1 MRHFKRPAILQL
13 LMVVGFVLAAGAGSK
28 FGG

>member
-1 MRHFKRPAILQL
+1 MRFVKRPALLQL
-13 LMVVGFVLAAGAGSK
+13 LMVVCFVLAAGAGSK

>member
-1 MRHFKRPAILQL
+1 MHRIKRPALLQL

>member
-1 MRHFKRPAILQL
+1 VNRFKRPIVLQA
-13 LMVVGFVLAAGAGSK
+13 MMIAAFVLAAGAGSK